1 MDKEHLD
8 SSRYRQDDGTISDDS
23 QSEDVHE
30 LQNSDSLFEVNDLS
44 SPFSTL
50 TDPSE
55 LENQNSNDNYEDE
68 DEECLE
74 PFGYEL
80 LSQDDDVLSQTDELQ
95 DENHLT
101 PENLQI
107 YTSEEERIPD
117 DDLTAINSIM
127 KNIQIPDSAIP
138 EWAKVIPEEAW
149 LPVIINGN
157 EIKKFSDS

>member
-8 SSRYRQDDGTISDDS
+8 SSCYRQDDGTISDDS

-44 SPFSTL
+44 SSFSTL
-50 TDPSE
+50 ADPSE
-55 LENQNSNDNYEDE
+55 LENQNSNDNYEDD

-80 LSQDDDVLSQTDELQ
+80 LSQDDD

-107 YTSEEERIPD
+107 YTSEVERIPD
-117 DDLTAINSIM
+117 DDLAVINSIM